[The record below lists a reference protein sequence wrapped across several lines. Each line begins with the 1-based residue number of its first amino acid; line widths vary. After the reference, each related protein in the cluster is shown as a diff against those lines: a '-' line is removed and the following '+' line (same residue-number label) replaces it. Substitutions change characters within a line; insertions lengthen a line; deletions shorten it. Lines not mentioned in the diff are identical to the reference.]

1 MFCRRDG
8 VILLFG
14 RKANIFKK
22 NKYFR
27 DGEFLVVCG
36 VFCVF
41 SIFADQFIKYLIV
54 NNLLLQESVVVIN
67 NIFKLT
73 YVKNYGAAF
82 SILLNQTLF
91 LILSTLSIMFGFVFY
106 IFKKN
111 VKDRV
116 YIFSISM
123 IVAVGLGN
131 LLDRLFRGFVVDY
144 INLCFWPF
152 YMFAVFNFAD
162 CLVVVGSFLF
172 MFRFVKN
179 EFFKKN
185 VRKIKRL

>member
-1 MFCRRDG
+1 M
-8 VILLFG
+8 
-14 RKANIFKK
+14 NIFKK

-27 DGEFLVVCG
+27 DGEFFAICAL
-36 VFCVF
+36 FCAF
-41 SIFADQFIKYLIV
+41 SIFLDQYIKYLIV
-54 NNLLLQESVVVIN
+54 DNLLLQESVVVID

-82 SILLNQTLF
+82 SILFNKTLF
-91 LILSTLSIMFGFVFY
+91 LIFSTLLIIFCFVFY
-106 IFKKN
+106 ILKKG

-116 YIFSISM
+116 YVFSIAM
-123 IVAVGLGN
+123 IVAGGFGN
-131 LLDRLFRGFVVDY
+131 LLDRVFRGFVVDY

-152 YMFAVFNFAD
+152 CMFAVFNFAD
-162 CLVVVGSFLF
+162 CLVVFGSFLF
-172 MFRFVKN
+172 MYRFVKN